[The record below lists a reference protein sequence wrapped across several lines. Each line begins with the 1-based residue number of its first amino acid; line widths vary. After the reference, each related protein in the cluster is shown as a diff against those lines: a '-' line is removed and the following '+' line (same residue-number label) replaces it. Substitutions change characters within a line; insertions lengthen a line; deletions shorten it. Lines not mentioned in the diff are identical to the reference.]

1 MPHPITDNLSMK
13 LNPTV
18 FTARAV
24 LMSSAARGD
33 MNAEK
38 LLRAIDEDELFERKY
53 KKSGGSS
60 EQELYRFS
68 SAYGTA
74 VWIRNKISDRI
85 FDAMRMT
92 TFVDLGCGFNPRG
105 LSLANHRYIRYYGI
119 DLPPIADRMNA
130 VTRPMLRNDGADE
143 AITYHAADLTDR
155 NSLRVLFNGG
165 GPLFIVTE
173 GLMMY
178 LTENEMCTV
187 TENIAGLLK
196 EFGGVW
202 LTGDANER
210 ELYEYIIKQ
219 QLGDKETAYKE
230 LMKSEFS
237 ERWRSL
243 LFDNSFMTLKGVE
256 LRQFLDNF
264 GLSCREFSVEPYT
277 KDLDAPWIIL
287 KAFEETGFLVMTACV
302 TFKDGA
308 SKAEK
313 SSFSLNTEKNG
324 GVLTIYING
333 RLDSLTAPLLIEEY
347 ETASRVNRIRPVVLD
362 MADCPYISSAG
373 IRAVLMLYKHTKD
386 IMGGFSLRNITPNVL
401 DILNTTGFADLY

>member
-1 MPHPITDNLSMK
+1 MK

-155 NSLRVLFNGG
+155 NSLRALFNGG

-187 TENIAGLLK
+187 TENIAELLK

-202 LTGDANER
+202 LTGDAAEHDI
-210 ELYEYIIKQ
+210 YEYILKRL
-219 QLGDKETAYKE
+219 LGSDEQAVRKLIGSE
-230 LMKSEFS
+230 LSEK
-237 ERWRSL
+237 WRSL
-243 LFDNSFMTLKGVE
+243 LFENSFVTLKHDALKE
-256 LRQFLDNF
+256 FLGHY
-264 GLSCREFSVEPYT
+264 GLDCRETDINRYIE
-277 KDLDAPWIIL
+277 DLDIPDSMRA
-287 KAFEETGFLVMTACV
+287 AFESTDFLMMVPKTRGAGSTAPA
-302 TFKDGA
+302 K
-308 SKAEK
+308 K
-313 SSFSLNTEKNG
+313 STFSLTTENNG
-324 GVLTIYING
+324 GVLSIYVNG
-333 RLDSLTAPLLIEEY
+333 RLDTLSAPKLIEAY
-347 ETASRVNRIRPVVLD
+347 EAHSAEQPELPVLID
-362 MADCPYISSAG
+362 MAGCPYISSAG
-373 IRAVLMLYKHTKD
+373 IRAFLILFRHTRSIKD
-386 IMGGFSLRNITPNVL
+386 GFSLRNIRPEVL
-401 DILNTTGFADLY
+401 DIINATGLSKLL